1 VGQAELFKMVN
12 THIVVAVVV
21 ITVGGFLRFWTGA
34 APTGTSGT
42 SILMGAYLLLLV
54 LSVADLLGEPFST
67 IAGAI
72 AMLAALV
79 TLFTQYPWQALFGGL
94 NAKQAGTIVQPANL
108 QNPKPK
114 PVEKVG

>member
-1 VGQAELFKMVN
+1 MVN

-42 SILMGAYLLLLV
+42 SILMGAYVLLLI

-79 TLFTQYPWQALFGGL
+79 TLFTQYPWAEIFGTF
-94 NAKQAGTIVQPANL
+94 NKKQAGTVVQPANL
-108 QNPKPK
+108 QRTK
-114 PVEKVG
+114 EQVG